1 MAQGI
6 LSHKLKER
14 GIEAFV
20 DSAGT
25 ANYHVGESPDERS
38 IKTAYRHGI
47 DISMQKGRQ
56 FTEADF
62 DKFDLIYA
70 MDTSNFDNIIS
81 KARNEQDK
89 NKVKLILDMLYPGEE
104 MSVPDPYY
112 GGDEGFEHV
121 FQLLDKACDKICD
134 KLMSEN
140 IK

>member
-1 MAQGI
+1 
-6 LSHKLKER
+6 
-14 GIEAFV
+14 
-20 DSAGT
+20 
-25 ANYHVGESPDERS
+25 
-38 IKTAYRHGI
+38 
-47 DISMQKGRQ
+47 MQKGRQ